1 MYRRAAGGYAL
12 PLFTGNGG
20 ILLRKIEP
28 LANDYIKLYET
39 DIDRQEYA
47 YTPGIC
53 VLPNGRIIATMDHV
67 YKGLAE
73 IEMNSQRGL
82 IFLSDDGENFRF
94 IQHFPA
100 GHARPFVAGNSV
112 YVLGQHGRLVILR
125 SDDWGETWSEPC
137 FLTDPEENG
146 RWHGSATSVWYEE
159 DRVYMVM
166 EHTVAEPGTPW
177 PVAAIAPVLLRA
189 KVTDDLTK
197 RESWTFASEL
207 RFRDHVNQAEMDD
220 FGVPFFEAP
229 YNGRIELAPRRGT
242 SPIGWLEF
250 NVARI
255 KDEKHYWYDPSGR
268 TYHLLGRGHTAGT
281 GYAAMVK
288 VVEKEDGTMET
299 MFEHVPSGRRV
310 VYRPLP
316 GGQLRF
322 HILYDDETKL
332 YWLLSTQAT
341 DSKENTTAP
350 PPLKS
355 RNTRKKSAPAIKA
368 IHHRVSFRLSVFC
381 IAIPPLFH
389 YIISPRCTQQKTALA
404 RRFYV
409 FIPRLR
415 PASSSQKI
423 PP

>member
-1 MYRRAAGGYAL
+1 M
-12 PLFTGNGG
+12 
-20 ILLRKIEP
+20 
-28 LANDYIKLYET
+28 YET
-39 DIDRQEYA
+39 DIDRQEFA

-94 IQHFPA
+94 IRHFPA

-112 YVLGQHGRLVILR
+112 YVMGQHGRLVILR

-137 FLTDPEENG
+137 YLTDPEENG

-177 PVAAIAPVLLRA
+177 PVAAIAPVLMRA
-189 KVTDDLTK
+189 NVNDDLTK
-197 RESWTFASEL
+197 RENWTFASEL
-207 RFRDHVNQAEMDD
+207 RFRDHVNQADMDN

-242 SPIGWLEF
+242 TPIGWLEF

-255 KDEKHYWYDPSGR
+255 KDEKHYWYDPSGH

-281 GYAAMVK
+281 GYAGLVK
-288 VVEKEDGTMET
+288 VVEKDDGTMET
-299 MFEHVPSGRRV
+299 MFEQAPSGRRM
-310 VYRPLP
+310 VYLPMP
-316 GGQLRF
+316 GGQMRF
-322 HILYDDETKL
+322 HILYDEETKL

-341 DSKENTTAP
+341 DSMTRAELLP
-350 PPLKS
+350 PDRYNIPNDERRRLTLHFSKNLVDWCFAGLVAVGEVEKAS
-355 RNTRKKSAPAIKA
+355 RHYACMAIQGEDLLILSRSGDHRAASAHNGNLITL
-368 IHHRVSFRLSVFC
+368 HRVKNFRELV
-381 IAIPPLFH
+381 
-389 YIISPRCTQQKTALA
+389 Y
-404 RRFYV
+404 
-409 FIPRLR
+409 
-415 PASSSQKI
+415 
-423 PP
+423 

>member
-1 MYRRAAGGYAL
+1 M
-12 PLFTGNGG
+12 
-20 ILLRKIEP
+20 RKIEP

-82 IFLSDDGENFRF
+82 IFLSEDGENFRF

-189 KVTDDLTK
+189 NVNDDLTR

-207 RFRDHVNQAEMDD
+207 RFREHVNQAEMND

-255 KDEKHYWYDPSGR
+255 KDEKHYWYDPSGH

-299 MFEHVPSGRRV
+299 MFEQVPSGRRV
-310 VYRPLP
+310 VYLPMP
-316 GGQLRF
+316 GGQMRF
-322 HILYDDETKL
+322 HILYDEETKL

-341 DSKENTTAP
+341 DSMTRAELLP
-350 PPLKS
+350 PDRYNIPNDERRRLTLHFSKNLVDWCFAGLVAVGEVEKAS
-355 RNTRKKSAPAIKA
+355 RHYACMAIQGEDLLILSRSGDHRAASAHNGNLITL
-368 IHHRVSFRLSVFC
+368 HRVKNFRELV
-381 IAIPPLFH
+381 
-389 YIISPRCTQQKTALA
+389 Y
-404 RRFYV
+404 
-409 FIPRLR
+409 
-415 PASSSQKI
+415 
-423 PP
+423 

>member
-1 MYRRAAGGYAL
+1 M
-12 PLFTGNGG
+12 
-20 ILLRKIEP
+20 RKIEP

-94 IQHFPA
+94 IRHFPA

-189 KVTDDLTK
+189 NVNDDLTK

-207 RFRDHVNQAEMDD
+207 RFREHVNQAEMND

-255 KDEKHYWYDPSGR
+255 KDEKHYWYDPSGH

-299 MFEHVPSGRRV
+299 MFEQVPSGRRV
-310 VYRPLP
+310 VYLPMP
-316 GGQLRF
+316 GGQMRF
-322 HILYDDETKL
+322 HILYDEETKL

-341 DSKENTTAP
+341 DSMTRAELLP
-350 PPLKS
+350 PDRYNIPNDERRRLTLHFSKNLVDWCFAGLVAVGEVEKAS
-355 RNTRKKSAPAIKA
+355 RHYACMAIQGEDLLILSRSGDHRAASAHNGNLITL
-368 IHHRVSFRLSVFC
+368 HRVKNFRELV
-381 IAIPPLFH
+381 
-389 YIISPRCTQQKTALA
+389 Y
-404 RRFYV
+404 
-409 FIPRLR
+409 
-415 PASSSQKI
+415 
-423 PP
+423 